1 MDALEAN
8 CGVIPTDEDLAQAH
22 ARLRGRVRR
31 TPILHVDGRDVG
43 ADGAL
48 TLKLEQLQ
56 HTGSFKARGA
66 LNAVLTMPGA
76 ATSVTAASGGNHAV
90 AVAWAAR
97 RAGVHATIFVPSFSP
112 QVKQDAIRRHGAD
125 LHLVDGFYA
134 DALDA
139 SQRYA
144 ADHDAVHIDAYDQV
158 ATVAGQSTVGA
169 ELADQIPPGDVVIVS
184 CGGGGLFAGV
194 CLALRGR
201 NTVLAA
207 EPETAP
213 SLAAAIAA
221 GRPVDI
227 DIDRTGVAVDSLGA
241 RRAGAIATA
250 VALDQRSRVLLA
262 PDRAIR
268 HAQHQLW
275 DSLRLAVEPG
285 GATALAAALQ
295 HARDLSGHG
304 VTVLISGANA

>member
-1 MDALEAN
+1 M
-8 CGVIPTDEDLAQAH
+8 IPTDEDLAQAH
-22 ARLRGRVRR
+22 ARLRTRVRH
-31 TPILHVDGRDVG
+31 TPVLHIDGRDVG
-43 ADGAL
+43 SHGTL

-66 LNAVLTMPGA
+66 LNAVLTMPTA
-76 ATSVTAASGGNHAV
+76 AASVTAASGGNHGA

-97 RAGVHATIFVPSFSP
+97 QAGVHATIFVPSFSP
-112 QVKQDAIRRHGAD
+112 QVKQDAIRRYGAD

-134 DALDA
+134 DALEA
-139 SQRYA
+139 SRRYA
-144 ADHDAVHIDAYDQV
+144 ADREAIHVDAYDQA
-158 ATVAGQSTVGA
+158 ATVAGQSTIGV
-169 ELADQIPPGDVVIVS
+169 ELAEQIPPGEVVIVS

-201 NTVLAA
+201 NTVIAA

-213 SLAAAIAA
+213 SLASAIAA

-227 DIDRTGVAVDSLGA
+227 DVDRTGVAVDSLGA

-250 VALDQRSRVLLA
+250 VALDQRSAVLLA

-268 HAQHQLW
+268 QAQQQLW
-275 DSLRLAVEPG
+275 DNLRIAVEPG
-285 GATALAAALQ
+285 GATALAAALH
-295 HARDLSGHG
+295 HARDLAGHRI
-304 VTVLISGANA
+304 TVLISGANS